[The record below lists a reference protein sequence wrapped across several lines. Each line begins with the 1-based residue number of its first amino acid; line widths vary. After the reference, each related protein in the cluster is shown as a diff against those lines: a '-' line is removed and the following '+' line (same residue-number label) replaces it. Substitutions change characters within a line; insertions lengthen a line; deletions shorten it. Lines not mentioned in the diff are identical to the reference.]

1 MLKRTEMIFHNGYK
15 RVVFLLCFFARV
27 PAWQNI
33 GEMIFLTHQGRRTF
47 LHCEWADLSSLLRI
61 SKSFLTGSAGEGF
74 LYCIIMLVTSQ
85 IQQYGKWFPTKT
97 SQQYSFSP
105 ERVKVF
111 VLAQVWRMTNWFATY
126 VTRER
131 LLSSNVCSEDKKSQ
145 TKWQSTITVYWFPYR
160 LNALVILHHVNR
172 TRRLQ
177 CL

>member
-97 SQQYSFSP
+97 SQHWQ
-105 ERVKVF
+105 
-111 VLAQVWRMTNWFATY
+111 
-126 VTRER
+126 
-131 LLSSNVCSEDKKSQ
+131 
-145 TKWQSTITVYWFPYR
+145 QSTVQFFSSTCESVCAGAGMKNDKLICHICHKRKAPLLKCLFRRQEESNEMTIHNHCV
-160 LNALVILHHVNR
+160 LVS
-172 TRRLQ
+172 LQ
-177 CL
+177 TECTCDSASCK